1 MSQPIRTLAPKRY
14 WNDAA
19 SGADSRV
26 FAAVLTT
33 NLTASSG
40 TPCDIIWDD
49 VLKND
54 LVSYNATTGVLTIL
68 ETGVYDLSYQLG
80 FIPNFAGT
88 YRQAYVTLNGVT
100 SWASGSRSLGAVSEV
115 TETIPCLHRAR
126 LTAGDTLLFQGLVNG
141 GANCTISGNGVV
153 SSVRLNK
160 IA

>member
-54 LVSYNATTGVLTIL
+54 LVSYNDTTGVLTIL

-80 FIPNFAGT
+80 FIPNF
-88 YRQAYVTLNGVT
+88 
-100 SWASGSRSLGAVSEV
+100 S
-115 TETIPCLHRAR
+115 C
-126 LTAGDTLLFQGLVNG
+126 
-141 GANCTISGNGVV
+141 
-153 SSVRLNK
+153 NK
-160 IA
+160 FKV